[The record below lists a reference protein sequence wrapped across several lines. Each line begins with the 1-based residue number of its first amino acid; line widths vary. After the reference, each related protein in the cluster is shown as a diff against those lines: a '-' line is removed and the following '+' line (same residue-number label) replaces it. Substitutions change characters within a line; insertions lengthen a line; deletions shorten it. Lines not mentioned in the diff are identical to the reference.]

1 MPLVPTAMDDEE
13 ERISVLTSVA
23 VIVAGAIIGSVLYFL
38 LT

>member
-1 MPLVPTAMDDEE
+1 MLLVPTAMDD